1 MPAVYFRIQY
11 NFHEVNAN
19 LQMRNDKYLTEKFG
33 FLGTE
38 FLAELENCAVI
49 TEVKARTEIIAPGQR
64 INYIPILLSGSV
76 KVYTLNDGR
85 ELLYYYIKPGESC
98 IMTVAS
104 IFQNSISRIYAYA
117 DETSTCALIP
127 VSDFVRFVKKY
138 PLINTVF
145 YEEYDTRFTALMD
158 MVNDAVYHKLDI
170 RVFNYIQKQVDVTGT
185 NPVTISHKEIAAGLG
200 TVREVVSRV
209 LKKLVNEGHVAQHK
223 YGIEILNKKK

>member
-1 MPAVYFRIQY
+1 MS
-11 NFHEVNAN
+11 NEKH
-19 LQMRNDKYLTEKFG
+19 LSEKFA
-33 FLGTE
+33 FLGSE
-38 FLAELENCAVI
+38 FLAELDNCAVI
-49 TEVKARTEIIAPGQR
+49 AEVKARTEIIAPGQR
-64 INYIPILLSGSV
+64 INNIPILLSGSV

-117 DETSTCALIP
+117 EEHSKFALIP
-127 VSDFVRFVKKY
+127 VPDFLKFVKKY

-145 YEEYDTRFTALMD
+145 YEEYDARFTALMD

-170 RVFNYIQKQVDVTGT
+170 RVFNYIQKQVELTGT

-209 LKKLVNEGHVAQHK
+209 LKKLVNEGHVVQHK
-223 YGIEILNKKK
+223 YGIELLNKKKVSP

>member
-1 MPAVYFRIQY
+1 MS
-11 NFHEVNAN
+11 NKKH
-19 LQMRNDKYLTEKFG
+19 LSEKFA
-33 FLGTE
+33 FLGSE
-38 FLAELENCAVI
+38 FLAELDNCAVI
-49 TEVKARTEIIAPGQR
+49 AEVKARTEIIAPGQR
-64 INYIPILLSGSV
+64 INNIPILLSGSV

-117 DETSTCALIP
+117 EEHSKFALIP
-127 VSDFVRFVKKY
+127 VSDFLRFVKKY

-170 RVFNYIQKQVDVTGT
+170 RVFNYIQKQVELTGT
-185 NPVTISHKEIAAGLG
+185 NPVMISHKEIATGLG

-209 LKKLVNEGHVAQHK
+209 LKKLVNEGHVVQHK
-223 YGIEILNKKK
+223 YGIELLNKKKVSP

>member
-1 MPAVYFRIQY
+1 MPAIYFRIQY

-19 LQMRNDKYLTEKFG
+19 LQMRNDKYLTKKFG
-33 FLGTE
+33 FLGAE

>member
-1 MPAVYFRIQY
+1 MS
-11 NFHEVNAN
+11 NEKH
-19 LQMRNDKYLTEKFG
+19 LLEKFA
-33 FLGTE
+33 FLGSE
-38 FLAELENCAVI
+38 FLAELDNCAVI
-49 TEVKARTEIIAPGQR
+49 TEVKARTEIIVLGQR
-64 INYIPILLSGSV
+64 INNIPILLSGSV

-117 DETSTCALIP
+117 EEPSKFALIP
-127 VSDFVRFVKKY
+127 VPDFLRFVKKY

-170 RVFNYIQKQVDVTGT
+170 RVFNYIQKQVELTGT
-185 NPVTISHKEIAAGLG
+185 NPVTISHKEIATGLG

-209 LKKLVNEGHVAQHK
+209 LKKLVNEGHVVQHK
-223 YGIEILNKKK
+223 YGIELLNKKKVSP

>member
-1 MPAVYFRIQY
+1 M
-11 NFHEVNAN
+11 NNN
-19 LQMRNDKYLTEKFG
+19 KKLSEKFA
-33 FLGTE
+33 FLGSD
-38 FLAELENCAVI
+38 FLEELEKCAVI
-49 TEVKARTEIIAPGQR
+49 VQVKARTEIIVPGQR
-64 INYIPILLSGSV
+64 INNIPILLSGSV

-117 DETSTCALIP
+117 EEASEFALIP
-127 VSDFVRFVKKY
+127 VPDFLSFVKKY

-145 YEEYDTRFTALMD
+145 YEEYDARFTALMD

-170 RVFNYIQKQVDVTGT
+170 RVFNYIKKQVALTGT

-209 LKKLVNEGHVAQHK
+209 LKKLVNEGYVVQHK
-223 YGIEILNKKK
+223 YGIELLDKEKVSH